1 MPLRGQ
7 SIGETMA
14 DKHLIEIGTAAVT
27 LESAP
32 INPGWI
38 LEGNPVARNFCLSAS
53 ADGTASSW
61 IWDCS
66 AGKFNWYYNIDETVY
81 VLEGSIILKDH
92 AAGTRVVNAGDTVF
106 FPAGSSAEWTVPQ
119 YVRKVAFLRAP
130 LPRPVQFAR
139 RVYRA
144 IKRLVRGDS
153 ADTTPAMF
161 PSS

>member
-1 MPLRGQ
+1 
-7 SIGETMA
+7 MA
-14 DKHLIEIGTAAVT
+14 DKHLIEIGTSAAT
-27 LESAP
+27 LAPAP
-32 INPGWI
+32 INPDWI
-38 LEGNPVARNFCLSAS
+38 LEGNPLARNFCLSTS

-92 AAGTRVVNAGDTVF
+92 AAGSRVVKAGDTIF
-106 FPAGSSAEWTVPQ
+106 FPAGSKAEWTVPQ

-139 RVYRA
+139 RVYRF
-144 IKRLVRGDS
+144 IKRAAGKGS
-153 ADTTPAMF
+153 AETTPAMF